1 MTPASIRS
9 NGCRVSAN
17 MNKTGAKPVEL
28 IIRIHL
34 RPLLSESMPRG
45 IPTMTMVIPSAPTM
59 IPTNRELI
67 PTCGR
72 YAVKNTVKYP
82 TASEFRERTTIR
94 DLTLLGT
101 PERKPGRV
109 ESKRKTLFIDGRTAI
124 SIFEG
129 GEIGF
134 PYADQRIRSFARR

>member
-1 MTPASIRS
+1 
-9 NGCRVSAN
+9 

-34 RPLLSESMPRG
+34 RPLLSESIPRG
-45 IPTMTMVIPSAPTM
+45 IPTITMVIPSAPTM

-67 PTCGR
+67 PTCGK

-94 DLTLLGT
+94 DLTLFGT
-101 PERKPGRV
+101 PERKPWV
-109 ESKRKTLFIDGRTAI
+109 AESKEKLYY
-124 SIFEG
+124 SI
-129 GEIGF
+129 
-134 PYADQRIRSFARR
+134 